1 MPIRMSGLVSG
12 LDTESI
18 VGALMEAQRSKQ
30 TKIKNKQ
37 QKLEWKK
44 EIWSS
49 LNTKLYGFYNTTLS
63 KMKLQSGY
71 NAKKVSTSDA
81 TKVKATATSQA
92 ANGTYTIKVKSVASS
107 QNVISGKITSADD
120 SEVTMNTKLVD
131 LGSGNSSLLDGTQ
144 ISITAGD
151 KTTSLN
157 IDSDTTIN
165 DFLSACKD
173 AGLNASFDSKQK
185 RLFISSSKSGKENTF
200 SISAGTFSETQK
212 NAINALK
219 ASVNYDSFTE
229 SQKSTFKAVMNNLQF
244 GTDSDAERI
253 VDATTKLLE
262 LDESSAKEKAKNY
275 YSDSIKKGYTDTYI
289 NNDKATDAGKQAL
302 IDSGVDES
310 ELSGL
315 SDTEM
320 VSKIN
325 SLISKKVKEDLKSD
339 EYVQKID
346 DAVANG
352 LKDASNNEILKSAID
367 RENEI
372 KNAISTYESVMDVVA
387 PSGNNPLSVLGMSE
401 VDGSQIKESES
412 ATGMVVNAAG
422 SSEVEYNG
430 VTIESE
436 TTDVSL
442 GGVTASLLGTTGND
456 TITITVTND
465 TDGIY
470 DSIKEFITEYNSIL
484 SEMNTKYNAASA
496 KDYDVLTDDEKK
508 AMSDDEVEKWNDK
521 IKSSLLRRDS
531 TLDGVRSTFRTGVMG
546 SVTASNGKKY
556 SLANLGITTSTDYK
570 EYGLLHIKG
579 DEDDSVYA
587 DSENTLKKMI
597 EEDPDTVREVM
608 TGLLS
613 NLYNELGKKMGS
625 TSLSS
630 ALTFYNDKEMNKQIE
645 AYKKEVKNWET
656 KLTAME
662 NRYYSQFTA
671 MEKAMANMQSQQN
684 SLSSMMGG
692 S

>member
-219 ASVNYDSFTE
+219 ASVNYDSLTE

-289 NNDKATDAGKQAL
+289 NNDKVTDAGKQAL

-401 VDGSQIKESES
+401 VDGSSIKESES
-412 ATGMVVNAAG
+412 ATGMVVNAAS

-496 KDYDVLTDDEKK
+496 KDYDVLTDD
-508 AMSDDEVEKWNDK
+508 
-521 IKSSLLRRDS
+521 
-531 TLDGVRSTFRTGVMG
+531 
-546 SVTASNGKKY
+546 
-556 SLANLGITTSTDYK
+556 
-570 EYGLLHIKG
+570 
-579 DEDDSVYA
+579 
-587 DSENTLKKMI
+587 
-597 EEDPDTVREVM
+597 
-608 TGLLS
+608 
-613 NLYNELGKKMGS
+613 
-625 TSLSS
+625 
-630 ALTFYNDKEMNKQIE
+630 
-645 AYKKEVKNWET
+645 
-656 KLTAME
+656 
-662 NRYYSQFTA
+662 
-671 MEKAMANMQSQQN
+671 
-684 SLSSMMGG
+684 
-692 S
+692 

>member
-63 KMKLQSGY
+63 KMKQQSGY
-71 NAKKVSTSDA
+71 NSKKAATSDA

-92 ANGTYTIKVKSVASS
+92 ANGTYTIKVKSIASS

-131 LGSGNSSLLDGTQ
+131 LGSGNSGLLDGTQ
-144 ISITAGD
+144 ISIKAGD

-157 IDSDTTIN
+157 IDSDTTID
-165 DFLSACKD
+165 DFVSACRD
-173 AGLNASFDSKQK
+173 AGLNASFDTKQK
-185 RLFISSSKSGKENTF
+185 RFFISSSKSGKENTF

-219 ASVNYDSFTE
+219 ASVNYDSLTE

-289 NNDKATDAGKQAL
+289 NNDKVTDAGKQAL

-346 DAVANG
+346 DAVENG

-372 KNAISTYESVMDVVA
+372 KSAISTYESVMDVVA

-412 ATGMVVNAAG
+412 PTGMVVNEAN

-430 VTIESE
+430 VTLKSE

-442 GGVTASLLGTTGND
+442 GGVTVSLLGTTGND
-456 TITITVTND
+456 TVTITVTND
-465 TDGIY
+465 TEGVY
-470 DSIKEFITEYNSIL
+470 DSIKEFITEYNSL
-484 SEMNTKYNAASA
+484 LTEMNTKYNAASA

-508 AMSDDEVEKWNDK
+508 GMSDDEVEKWNDK
-521 IKSSLLRRDS
+521 IKTSLLRKDS
-531 TLDGVRSTFRTGVMG
+531 TLEDLISTFRLGLMG
-546 SVTASNGKKY
+546 SVTTSNGKSY
-556 SLANLGITTSTDYK
+556 SLANLGITTSKDYK

-579 DEDDSVYA
+579 DEDDSTYA

-597 EEDPDTVREVM
+597 EEDPNIVNEVM
-608 TGLLS
+608 TGLLK
-613 NLYNELGKKMGS
+613 NLYDQLGKKMSS

-645 AYKKEVKNWET
+645 TYKKEIKKWDT

-684 SLSSMMGG
+684 SLSGIMGG